1 MDFFDYF
8 SNYIFPPLI
17 LCFGSIG
24 NFLGFK
30 TMLRPKMLEIGPR
43 NTYKFLFIMDA
54 IYLVQIIGTNLQ
66 LTYSTDISTIS
77 KITCK
82 LWVYFTYSLDSPSS
96 MLLVYISIDRYVSIK
111 MPAQRFFMR
120 KRNNQFIYFIF
131 IFMFNLI
138 YYLPVSY
145 DYVLTETNRTLDCFF
160 TNQYSQELISYMDLA
175 NRVIM
180 PAFLIMIFSILL
192 GIEIIKSK
200 SRILGNFAREENKI
214 FFDNIRLAITSIILN
229 IIYVVL
235 QTPISVYYFLPNFS
249 EINGFGFFYYLLYF
263 SYSINFYIILLSNSL
278 FRKEF
283 ILFLKNF
290 RK

>member
-1 MDFFDYF
+1 MDFFDFF
-8 SNYIFPPLI
+8 SNYLFPPLI
-17 LCFGSIG
+17 LCFGLIG

-120 KRNNQFIYFIF
+120 KRNNQFIYFMF
-131 IFMFNLI
+131 IFMFNLV
-138 YYLPVSY
+138 YYLPVAYNYS
-145 DYVLTETNRTLDCFF
+145 LIETNETLSCDFIDE
-160 TNQYSQELISYMDLA
+160 NSQKLISYMDFA
-175 NRVIM
+175 NLIIM
-180 PAFLIMIFSILL
+180 PSFLIISFSLLL
-192 GIEIIKSK
+192 GIEVIKSK
-200 SRILGNFAREENKI
+200 SRILANFEREENKYY
-214 FFDNIRLAITSIILN
+214 FKSIRLAISSICLN
-229 IIYVVL
+229 IIYVLLEAPLAV
-235 QTPISVYYFLPNFS
+235 VYFLPNYH
-249 EINGFGFFYYLLYF
+249 EIYGFTFFYYLIYV
-263 SYSINFYIILLSNSL
+263 SYSINFYVIFMSNSL

-283 ILFLKNF
+283 ILSLKRLF
-290 RK
+290 

>member
-17 LCFGSIG
+17 LCFGLIG

-54 IYLVQIIGTNLQ
+54 IYLVQIIVTNLQ
-66 LTYSTDISTIS
+66 LTYRTDISTIS

-82 LWVYFTYSLDSPSS
+82 LWVYLTYSLDSPSS

-138 YYLPVSY
+138 C
-145 DYVLTETNRTLDCFF
+145 DFIDEN
-160 TNQYSQELISYMDLA
+160 SQKLISYMDFSNLI
-175 NRVIM
+175 IM
-180 PAFLIMIFSILL
+180 PSFLIISFSLLL
-192 GIEIIKSK
+192 GIEVIKSK
-200 SRILGNFAREENKI
+200 SRILANFEREENKYY
-214 FFDNIRLAITSIILN
+214 FKSIRLAISSICLN
-229 IIYVVL
+229 IIYVLLEAPLAV
-235 QTPISVYYFLPNFS
+235 VYFLPNYH
-249 EINGFGFFYYLLYF
+249 EIYGFTFFYYLIYV
-263 SYSINFYIILLSNSL
+263 SYSINFYVIFVSNSL

-283 ILFLKNF
+283 ILSLKRLF
-290 RK
+290 CKKK